1 MVSGVTDSV
10 TDRVTDIERK
20 LFMFGRK
27 KKDTPTRV
35 VHYEG
40 VPGFPTDFPCTI
52 QIVNDIFVIKRINPE
67 TTVDLPLS
75 RITAFSSMSEAN
87 FMLKYHGQA
96 VTTSKEK
103 AIPKYYLVVEYD
115 KGTLAFWG
123 TGNEWKEFNKLQYLP
138 LKGPSHI
145 EL

>member
-1 MVSGVTDSV
+1 
-10 TDRVTDIERK
+10 
-20 LFMFGRK
+20 MFGRK

-40 VPGFPTDFPCTI
+40 IPGFPTNAPCTI
-52 QIVNDIFVIKRINPE
+52 QIVNDIFVIKRVNPE
-67 TTVDLPLS
+67 TTVDLPLN
-75 RITAFSSMSEAN
+75 RISSFSSMSEAN

-115 KGTLAFWG
+115 KGILVFWG
-123 TGNEWKEFNKLQYLP
+123 VGQTWREFNRLQSLP
-138 LKGPSHI
+138 LTGPSHI